1 MVRLFLMLISM
12 AGLTACEPHVTNANL
27 RQVKSEMTM
36 KEVETILG
44 LPTKIESITY
54 PNHVETKQTA
64 TTRYLYQQQGQT
76 VTLTFKG
83 DKLAPEGIQGSFQ
96 K

>member
-12 AGLTACEPHVTNANL
+12 AGLTACEPHITNANL
-27 RQVKSEMTM
+27 REVKSEMTM

-44 LPTKIESITY
+44 LPTKIESIAQ

-64 TTRYLYQQQGQT
+64 TRYFYQQQGQT

-83 DKLAPEGIQGSFQ
+83 DKLAPEGIQGSFE